1 MHTALL
7 VVVAAVLC
15 VTQSASLDANA
26 RFCVDCSLIGTA
38 LYAGGMAKVGA
49 MVTVPTHGVGPT
61 GGEQGRGARWERR
74 VGKRRVSGS
83 S

>member
-49 MVTVPTHGVGPT
+49 MVTVPTHGVGARAENRAGALAGN
-61 GGEQGRGARWERR
+61 GG
-74 VGKRRVSGS
+74 
-83 S
+83 

>member
-49 MVTVPTHGVGPT
+49 MVTVPTHGVGT